1 MRILIT
7 FCFCCLL
14 SFTMS
19 SCVTTSATSSATTNK
34 TSALPASF
42 TTENILKVHQGM
54 SSDEILK
61 LFGKPKSVNSSICG
75 GLRGKSW
82 QCTTWKYG
90 KFPNDNASFTFSGTH
105 GSYKLNDFD
114 INRD

>member
-1 MRILIT
+1 
-7 FCFCCLL
+7 
-14 SFTMS
+14 
-19 SCVTTSATSSATTNK
+19 
-34 TSALPASF
+34 
-42 TTENILKVHQGM
+42 M